1 MSAELHLSR
10 HIHGRAHARIF
21 ARHRTVNG
29 HRIDGPSWR
38 DLMGEG
44 LAVLRGMRHA
54 GRHIHLGPVPLGD
67 GHPVIVL
74 PPFLCS
80 DHMSRGLRDWLAALG
95 YAVEGWGPRVNI
107 GPTAGAV
114 AAVDAILRRC
124 NEASGRKASLVG
136 YSLGG
141 VLARALA
148 SANPDRVRRV
158 VTICS
163 PFRLPTASPLEP
175 LYRALGP
182 LHSGEHL
189 MLERLAAPPPVPT
202 TAIYSPRDGVVAWQS
217 CVDEPGA
224 DRENVAIDGAHTTML
239 ANPRTLRVIA
249 ERLALP
255 EESMAAAAD

>member
-1 MSAELHLSR
+1 MTVELPVPQ
-10 HIHGRAHARIF
+10 HGRRPAHARIF
-21 ARHRTVNG
+21 AERRTING
-29 HRIDGPSWR
+29 HTIDGPSWR

-54 GRHIHLGPVPLGD
+54 GRRIHLGPVTLGD

-74 PPFLCS
+74 PAFLCS
-80 DHMSRGLRDWLAALG
+80 DHTSRGLREWLAALG
-95 YAVEGWGPRVNI
+95 YEVEGWGARVNI

-114 AAVDAILRRC
+114 AAVDAILQRC
-124 NEASGRKASLVG
+124 TETSGRKASLVG

-148 SANPDRVRRV
+148 NANPGRVRRV
-158 VTICS
+158 ITICS

-175 LYRALGP
+175 LYRALKP
-182 LHSGEHL
+182 LHSGEHV
-189 MLERLAAPPPVPT
+189 MLEQLSAPPPVPT

-217 CVDEPGA
+217 CIDEPGLY
-224 DRENVAIDGAHTTML
+224 RENVAIDGAHTTML
-239 ANPRTLRVIA
+239 ANPQTLRVIA

-255 EESMAAAAD
+255 EKSIAAAAD